1 MKSEFAHD
9 NSLKTVR
16 YGSFTRA
23 HRILHWMIAFTF
35 LFMLLT
41 VWLRM
46 TWMNKEHMAGLASA
60 SLGSRNVRLSDEDA
74 IAVGRAIRKPMWNM
88 YIYAGYVLIVLY
100 CIRLLVMR
108 IEGPVF
114 KNPFS
119 GGITRQER
127 FKSIIYLV
135 FYICLGTSL
144 FTGAY
149 INLIGKI
156 YPGVYTVIKAVHV
169 QSLYYALAFIFLHLA
184 GLIIA
189 ELGSE
194 QGIISRMVHG
204 RPVMDDK

>member
-1 MKSEFAHD
+1 MKPKSVDHKLPKEIHHA
-9 NSLKTVR
+9 
-16 YGSFTRA
+16 SFTRA

-46 TWMNKEHMAGLASA
+46 NWLNKDHIAGLASA
-60 SLGSRNVRLSDEDA
+60 SLEGRDIHLSPEDA
-74 IAVGRAIRKPMWNM
+74 IAVGRAVRRPMWNM
-88 YIYAGYVLIVLY
+88 HIYAGYVLIALY

-119 GGITRQER
+119 RKITRSER
-127 FKSIIYLV
+127 FKSMIYLV

-156 YPGVYTVIKAVHV
+156 YPSAYAVIKAVHV

-184 GLIIA
+184 GLVLA

-194 QGIISRMVHG
+194 QGIISRMIHG
-204 RPVMDDK
+204 KRGS